1 MFGEHISISQALFV
15 TLLSM
20 GTVFVVLATIAFLLG
35 YFEKLFS
42 DPKPQQEPVSL
53 AEESTPIELVEN
65 DGDDPALIAV
75 ITAAILAN
83 QTASYPIRIRK
94 IRRVGETQ
102 AMWHNQES
110 EIGGV

>member
-1 MFGEHISISQALFV
+1 MFGEHISMSQALFV

-20 GTVFVVLATIAFLLG
+20 GVVFVVLATIAFLLG

-42 DPKPQQEPVSL
+42 DPKPEAVPVATVDQVPV
-53 AEESTPIELVEN
+53 AEQDQPQ
-65 DGDDPALIAV
+65 DDPALIAV

-102 AMWHNQES
+102 IMWQNQ
-110 EIGGV
+110 VNV

>member
-20 GTVFVVLATIAFLLG
+20 GTVFVVLAVIAFLLG
-35 YFEKLFS
+35 YFEHLFS
-42 DPKPQQEPVSL
+42 DRKQEEKPTSAVQETFP
-53 AEESTPIELVEN
+53 AEAVEPE
-65 DGDDPALIAV
+65 GDDPALIAV
-75 ITAAILAN
+75 ITAAILAS

-102 AMWHNQES
+102 TMWQNEES
-110 EIGGV
+110 K

>member
-20 GTVFVVLATIAFLLG
+20 GTVFVVLSTIAILLG

-42 DPKPQQEPVSL
+42 DRKAEEKPAGPVQEPS
-53 AEESTPIELVEN
+53 PIERVEPQ
-65 DGDDPALIAV
+65 GEDPALIAV
-75 ITAAILAN
+75 ITAAILAS

-102 AMWHNQES
+102 TMWQNQES
-110 EIGGV
+110 E

>member
-1 MFGEHISISQALFV
+1 MFGEHISMSQALFV

-20 GTVFVVLATIAFLLG
+20 GVVFVVLVTIAFLLG

-42 DPKPQQEPVSL
+42 DPKPKAVPVATVAQIPL
-53 AEESTPIELVEN
+53 TEQDQPQ
-65 DGDDPALIAV
+65 DDPALIAV

-102 AMWHNQES
+102 IMWQNQGN
-110 EIGGV
+110 I